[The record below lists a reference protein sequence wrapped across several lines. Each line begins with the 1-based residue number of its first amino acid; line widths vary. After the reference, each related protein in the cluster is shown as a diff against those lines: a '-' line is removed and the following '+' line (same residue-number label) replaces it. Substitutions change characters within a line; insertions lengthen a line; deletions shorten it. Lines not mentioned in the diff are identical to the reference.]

1 MSKAVIFFAQGL
13 EECEGLLCVDLLR
26 RAGVDVTIAAVGG
39 QRTIVSS
46 PGMDAALT
54 AGGAA
59 YTGLPLTIDGNIITG
74 EALGAAIPFA
84 LALARVLAGAEAS
97 DRVRKAIV
105 YQ

>member
-1 MSKAVIFFAQGL
+1 MLNGKKATVY
-13 EECEGLLCVDLLR
+13 
-26 RAGVDVTIAAVGG
+26 
-39 QRTIVSS
+39 

-54 AGGAA
+54 EGGCT
-59 YTGLPLTIDGNIITG
+59 YTGLPLTIDGNLVTG

-84 LALARVLAGAEAS
+84 LALARILAGGETS